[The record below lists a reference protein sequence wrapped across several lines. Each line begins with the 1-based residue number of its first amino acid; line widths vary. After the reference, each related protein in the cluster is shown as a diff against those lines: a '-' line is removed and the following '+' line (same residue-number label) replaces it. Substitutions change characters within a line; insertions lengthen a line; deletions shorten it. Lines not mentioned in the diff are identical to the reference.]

1 MKKICESL
9 RKNAKNITGFEE
21 RKNAAVN
28 RKRTKITSSSNGM
41 EQKSLL
47 KIKIT
52 EKLETISIIQV
63 NIEIQH
69 IVFVI

>member
-1 MKKICESL
+1 MKKVCESL

-28 RKRTKITSSSNGM
+28 RKGTKITPSSNGM

>member
-28 RKRTKITSSSNGM
+28 RKRTKITPSSNGM

>member
-21 RKNAAVN
+21 RKNAVVN
-28 RKRTKITSSSNGM
+28 RKRTKITPSSNGM

-63 NIEIQH
+63 NIQIQH

>member
-28 RKRTKITSSSNGM
+28 RKRTKITPSSNGV

-52 EKLETISIIQV
+52 EKLETMSIRQV

>member
-21 RKNAAVN
+21 RKNAAIN
-28 RKRTKITSSSNGM
+28 RKRTKITPSSNGM